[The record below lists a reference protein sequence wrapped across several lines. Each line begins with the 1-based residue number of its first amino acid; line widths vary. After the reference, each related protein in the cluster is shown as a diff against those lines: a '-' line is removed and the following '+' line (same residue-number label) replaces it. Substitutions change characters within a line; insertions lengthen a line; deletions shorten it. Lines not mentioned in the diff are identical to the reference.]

1 MAIRPLIF
9 KLKALSMN
17 VSEAGQHHLDGRCG
31 HTQHQAKPRRRQ
43 LTSPPLILAVVH
55 HEDHGILPSSQAAG
69 LADESLEAAHGTHP
83 SFPAAAPP
91 VASPL
96 HLHPAVPL
104 QATAAVRRVSLPSS
118 RPAVPLQATAAVR
131 RVSLPP
137 SRPAVPLQAEI
148 RALDKDT
155 EKLSP
160 TATGSKSRTAGKS
173 RPGKRKA

>member
-83 SFPAAAPP
+83 SSPAAVPP

-96 HLHPAVPL
+96 HLH
-104 QATAAVRRVSLPSS
+104 
-118 RPAVPLQATAAVR
+118 PAVPLQATAAVR

>member
-104 QATAAVRRVSLPSS
+104 QATAAVRRVSLP
-118 RPAVPLQATAAVR
+118 
-131 RVSLPP
+131 P

>member
-43 LTSPPLILAVVH
+43 LTSPPLILVVH

-104 QATAAVRRVSLPSS
+104 QATAAVRRVSLP
-118 RPAVPLQATAAVR
+118 
-131 RVSLPP
+131 P

>member
-83 SFPAAAPP
+83 SSPAAAPP

-96 HLHPAVPL
+96 HLH
-104 QATAAVRRVSLPSS
+104 
-118 RPAVPLQATAAVR
+118 PAVPLQATAAVR